1 MTGCSRVR
9 LIQPQWSP
17 LRRSGTTRARRRC
30 TQVRG
35 MSRNGARSGG
45 AGRRGCTACC
55 ASVTCAAMEP
65 APEERDDSAGR
76 CACGSPCTGRNGA
89 RSGGAGRLPLIIND
103 AFDQAVAAAMEP
115 APGGAGRPAAV
126 QQRVGAVVLAARE
139 PAPEERDD
147 RLRSVLRVERQRAAM
162 EPAPEERNDRAAWTS
177 AGSGSSGRNGARSGG
192 AGRPP
197 RTGRRVPAADQA
209 AMEPAPEERD
219 DPGRS
224 TSPPARCRPHWSP
237 LREERDDYSTLINIF
252 QVWLAAMEPAPEERD
267 DRLRGVIR
275 VQRDTGAAMEPA
287 PEERD
292 DLGVACRN
300 FAPLTAAME
309 PAPEE
314 RDDFGS
320 QAVPGYDRPAA
331 MEPAP
336 EERDDLAGGL
346 RRYSAMLS
354 PQWSPLR
361 RSGTTGPFN
370 GYVWFVIKPQW
381 SPLRRSGTTHVQR
394 RQHEAVI
401 AAAME
406 PAPEERDD
414 VGPRCP
420 ATRSRRPRRNGARSG
435 GAGRLAICPR
445 LPTPVVLAA
454 MEPAPEERDDRR
466 SAGTGTGR
474 GAPHPLRRSGTT
486 CPAISGQQLDA
497 GEPQWSPLRRSGTTD
512 SFTWTGGAARTAA
525 MEPAPEERDDVVRHR
540 AGSVVFAVA
549 AMEPAPEERDDVRS
563 GIAS

>member
-1 MTGCSRVR
+1 
-9 LIQPQWSP
+9 
-17 LRRSGTTRARRRC
+17 
-30 TQVRG
+30 
-35 MSRNGARSGG
+35 
-45 AGRRGCTACC
+45 
-55 ASVTCAAMEP
+55 MEP
-65 APEERDDSAGR
+65 AP
-76 CACGSPCTGRNGA
+76 
-89 RSGGAGRLPLIIND
+89 
-103 AFDQAVAAAMEP
+103 
-115 APGGAGRPAAV
+115 
-126 QQRVGAVVLAARE
+126 
-139 PAPEERDD
+139 
-147 RLRSVLRVERQRAAM
+147 
-162 EPAPEERNDRAAWTS
+162 
-177 AGSGSSGRNGARSGG
+177 
-192 AGRPP
+192 
-197 RTGRRVPAADQA
+197 
-209 AMEPAPEERD
+209 
-219 DPGRS
+219 
-224 TSPPARCRPHWSP
+224 
-237 LREERDDYSTLINIF
+237 EERDDYSTLINIF

-414 VGPRCP
+414 ADPAVRRLGPGGRAAMEP
-420 ATRSRRPRRNGARSG
+420 APEERDDSPSARGCQPRSSSPQWSPLRRSG
-435 GAGRLAICPR
+435 TTVAQ
-445 LPTPVVLAA
+445 PVPEPGEDAAAMEPAPEERDDVPGHQRPAARRRRAA
-454 MEPAPEERDDRR
+454 MEPAPEERDDRLVHLDRRRRADGRNGAR
-466 SAGTGTGR
+466 SGGAGRRRQAPSRERRHRSSRNGARSGGAGRRAQRHRLVGGVRDSRNGARSGGAGRPGHTGR
-474 GAPHPLRRSGTT
+474 PRHWSCAAMEPAPEERDDRQRHRRRVRRRHAAMEPAPEERDDPRGRPGQESGLHAAME
-486 CPAISGQQLDA
+486 PAPEERDDLYGGTRVLTADP
-497 GEPQWSPLRRSGTTD
+497 PQWSPLRRSGTT
-512 SFTWTGGAARTAA
+512 RY
-525 MEPAPEERDDVVRHR
+525 AP
-540 AGSVVFAVA
+540 
-549 AMEPAPEERDDVRS
+549 
-563 GIAS
+563 